1 MKPITNKIYYLLLPA
16 LLASCQWEQKPL
28 QVLPFTAR
36 RIVLQEDSTWKG
48 IDIPVPGIFYIR
60 NFRNDKESL
69 KELLGY
75 IKDSVPSWKLFDC
88 YHTAYFYKRNRG
100 LSFEGDEADVDQK
113 YSFYA
118 NYLNEDTRYFK
129 YFKTWSKVWLN
140 NTDFQEKGDRNF
152 QVHTQGDTAKVTFPY
167 KEFNTDVW
175 QKFLNTVFYEREH
188 IKYKDYDQH
197 NLWINREKRYQFT
210 DWSAPTTYIL
220 IHPKSGE
227 KECIIHYPFNRN
239 YSVFSMDIL

>member
-1 MKPITNKIYYLLLPA
+1 MKKLIYFLLPA

-36 RIVLQEDSTWKG
+36 RIVQQEDSTWKRK
-48 IDIPVPGIFYIR
+48 DIPVPGIFYIR
-60 NFRNDKESL
+60 NFRDDKEGL
-69 KELLGY
+69 KELLNC
-75 IKDSVPSWKLFDC
+75 IKDSLAEPQLLERSKV
-88 YHTAYFYKRNRG
+88 AYLYKKNKG
-100 LSFEGDEADVDQK
+100 LSFEGDEPLIDQK
-113 YSFYA
+113 HSFYA
-118 NYLNEDTRYFK
+118 RFHPEDYKHFEYFR
-129 YFKTWSKVWLN
+129 TWSKVWLN